1 MITTYNK
8 YVNKKP
14 LNEKLE
20 IDLPNLVD
28 TINNRVTNSFDKV
41 KNKIFMENTSDGY
54 EINMEDEYYAVV
66 EYKLIKDKENEAKQ
80 ALNNKIFWATLKLIK
95 KEESFYKYDIIDT
108 DVNIPKEHGNILDN
122 KENIKIIKSS
132 EEKIPVNRINGF
144 YLYKVKSDIN
154 MVLNNYKVKY
164 NKEDIEKKVEDTKQ
178 SITVKPGYVYEI
190 LNSKGDKVNLYV
202 MSVKDNEV
210 FAEDVEHD
218 QTYNNMKLEK
228 FQNAKKVGDVYSNIK
243 DKIDSSKLNGWKQT
257 DEFKEVS
264 SDKGAAIKFIK
275 KKIQKLK
282 NYYSILNRLI
292 DSETYTNKAEKGGM
306 ESLTKSIKGIITNIY
321 QFVIKNYEVDLRKQK
336 TSKSKAKEK
345 VEPKSKEKVE
355 PEAKEKVK
363 PKAKEKVEPVED
375 KTETPEEKIQ
385 KEEVKDMD
393 TKAKEVQT
401 DIQKPVKEME
411 LEVVESK
418 KEPKSNEPS

>member
-292 DSETYTNKAEKGGM
+292 ESETYTNKAEKGGM

-336 TSKSKAKEK
+336 TSKSKA
-345 VEPKSKEKVE
+345 KEKVE